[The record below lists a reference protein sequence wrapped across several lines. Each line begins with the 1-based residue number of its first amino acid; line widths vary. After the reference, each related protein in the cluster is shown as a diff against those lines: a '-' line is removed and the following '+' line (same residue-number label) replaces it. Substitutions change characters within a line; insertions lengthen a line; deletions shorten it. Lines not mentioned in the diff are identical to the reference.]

1 MKNIKTFES
10 YGYEITDMGD
20 QTPIKNYGD
29 PFPLSNLTA
38 GDKVTYLGSPFVVDM
53 ADEYLAILRSEN
65 GTTVRVNQNMF
76 NQKGYIRRDNVPAK
90 MM

>member
-1 MKNIKTFES
+1 
-10 YGYEITDMGD
+10 
-20 QTPIKNYGD
+20 
-29 PFPLSNLTA
+29 
-38 GDKVTYLGSPFVVDM
+38 M

-90 MM
+90 MT

>member
-10 YGYEITDMGD
+10 YGYEITDMGN
-20 QTPIKNYGD
+20 QNPIKNYGED
-29 PFPLSNLTA
+29 FPLFNLSP
-38 GDKVTYLGSPFVVDM
+38 GDKVTYLGAPFVVDM
-53 ADEYLAILRSEN
+53 ADEYLMILRSED
-65 GTTVRVNQNMF
+65 GSTVKVNQNMF